1 MFESIYNQQLTEDN
15 KIQFKL
21 PEWIAVAPFEE
32 FLGMKVEEAGN
43 GKALLTMP
51 FKAALC
57 QGKGLMHGG
66 AIVALADTALA
77 MAIKSLLPEDTDF
90 VTIRMGLEFHAAV
103 RFGTVRAEASVTERN
118 DRNIEGITEIW
129 TNEGIKAATF
139 KATFRIRKTPE
150 FK

>member
-1 MFESIYNQQLTEDN
+1 MFESIYNQQLTEEN

-139 KATFRIRKTPE
+139 KATFRIR
-150 FK
+150 